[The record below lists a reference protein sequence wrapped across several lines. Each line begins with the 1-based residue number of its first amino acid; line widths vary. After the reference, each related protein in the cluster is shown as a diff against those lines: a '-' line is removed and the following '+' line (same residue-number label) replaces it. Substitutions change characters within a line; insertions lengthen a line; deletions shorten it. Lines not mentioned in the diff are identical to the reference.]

1 MHPIGVQEGVRGVI
15 IEAVENFDDVFE
27 GLASVSVQV
36 TEYHKVPGSSDT
48 RTKYDEI

>member
-1 MHPIGVQEGVRGVI
+1 MRAQEGARNVI
-15 IEAVENFDDVFE
+15 IEAVENFDNVFE
-27 GLASVSVQV
+27 GPASISVQV